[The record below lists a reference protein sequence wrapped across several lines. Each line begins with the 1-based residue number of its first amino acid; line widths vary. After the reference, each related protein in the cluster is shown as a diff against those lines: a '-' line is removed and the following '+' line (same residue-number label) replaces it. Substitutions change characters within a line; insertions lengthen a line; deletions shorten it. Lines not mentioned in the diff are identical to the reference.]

1 MAQGRIEYRLQRIWR
16 AGMKDRFDLEHEI
29 NCLYSF
35 GENLKTLNEG
45 VIEQN
50 LSNDEIANAIEGI
63 RVLLDLHT
71 NKLLDTMSQCFKLD
85 GYNDSKII

>member
-1 MAQGRIEYRLQRIWR
+1 
-16 AGMKDRFDLEHEI
+16 MKDRFDLEHEI

-45 VIEQN
+45 VIEQE

-71 NKLLDTMSQCFKLD
+71 KKLFDTMSQCFKLD
-85 GYNDSKII
+85 GYNDNEII

>member
-1 MAQGRIEYRLQRIWR
+1 
-16 AGMKDRFDLEHEI
+16 MKDRFDLEHEI

-45 VIEQN
+45 VLEQE

-63 RVLLDLHT
+63 RILLDLHT
-71 NKLLDTMSQCFKLD
+71 KKLFDTMIQFFKLD
-85 GYNDSKII
+85 GYNDRKVV